1 MQTRPK
7 AARWRGPLA
16 IICFLAA
23 LAPAV
28 AQQAADPD
36 FTPEIA
42 EPAYARDSGP
52 QVLIDEAHHNFH
64 TASGRYAPFA
74 ALVRQDGYRPG
85 ASQARFT
92 PDALAGVPILVVANA
107 LSERNLATAS
117 LPTYAAFTA
126 EEIAAVTA
134 WVEGGGSLLLIA
146 DHMPWGGA
154 AAELAQAFGVLFSDG
169 YAIGNDGS
177 GTRQF
182 RDGSGLAADHP
193 LVRGRSGA
201 ETVDSVMTFTGQAF
215 RVRPGVDVRPV
226 MTFGPETVLLMP
238 VEAWRFSQQTP
249 RLSAEGMLQGAT
261 LEYGAGRV
269 AVFGEAAMFSAQIS
283 ARGARM
289 GMNHPEARDNARFA
303 LNVMHWL
310 SRLY

>member
-1 MQTRPK
+1 MLNRPK
-7 AARWRGPLA
+7 AARRRGPLA
-16 IICFLAA
+16 IIFFLAA

-36 FTPEIA
+36 FNPEIA
-42 EPAYARDSGP
+42 KPAYAEGSGP
-52 QVLIDEAHHNFH
+52 EVLIDQAHHNFH
-64 TASGRYAPFA
+64 TVSGRYAPFA
-74 ALVRQDGYRPG
+74 ALLARDGYRPG
-85 ASQARFT
+85 ASDARFT
-92 PDALAGVPILVVANA
+92 PEALADVRILVIANA
-107 LSERNLATAS
+107 LSERNLGGAG
-117 LPTYAAFTA
+117 LPTYPAFTSG
-126 EEIAAVTA
+126 EIAAVMA

-154 AAELAQAFGVLFSDG
+154 AAELARAFGVLFSDG

-177 GTRQF
+177 GTRRF
-182 RDGSGLAADHP
+182 RGGSGLAADHP
-193 LVRGRSGA
+193 LVRGRSEA
-201 ETVDSVMTFTGQAF
+201 EKVESVMTFTGQAF
-215 RVRPGVDVRPV
+215 RIRPGVDARPV

-238 VEAWRFSQQTP
+238 VEAWRFSQRTP

-283 ARGARM
+283 SQGGRM